1 MSSVLEN
8 AKSHFKSKL
17 SGELQKIA
25 VPEWK
30 TDIFYKGTY
39 PFAVESKIIE
49 LQAQGKTVEALVES
63 IIAKALTM
71 DGKAMVGKFEKVSLM
86 NDVDPQVLIR
96 IATVINNATTEY
108 QKPEIVEKN

>member
-17 SGELQKIA
+17 SGELQKIS

-63 IIAKALTM
+63 IVNKALDP
-71 DGKAMVGKFEKVSLM
+71 DGKPMFHKFDKVTLM
-86 NDVDPQVLIR
+86 NEADPQVLIR
-96 IATVINNATTEY
+96 VATALNNATSEY
-108 QKPEIVEKN
+108 KFEDVEKN